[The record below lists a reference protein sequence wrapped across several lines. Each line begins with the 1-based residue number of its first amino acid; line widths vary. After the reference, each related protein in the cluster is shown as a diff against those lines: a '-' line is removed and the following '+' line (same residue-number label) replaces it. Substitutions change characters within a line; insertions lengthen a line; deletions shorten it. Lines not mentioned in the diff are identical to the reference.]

1 MAYDATK
8 LRMFA
13 QGGFDSGAVWIY
25 GPQGDAHATCE
36 ANGFFADGGTRGMKV
51 GDLVFVI
58 ESAAGGTTAHSV
70 TNVVAAGGGGWSLS
84 DPGAATISA
93 AEFT

>member
-13 QGGFDSGAVWIY
+13 QGGVY
-25 GPQGDAHATCE
+25 GPQGDAHATVE
-36 ANGFFADGGTRGMKV
+36 VDGYVADGGDRGMKV

-58 ESAAGGTTAHSV
+58 ESTGGGTTAHSV
-70 TNVVAAGGGGWSLS
+70 TAVAAGTDPYST
-84 DPGAATISA
+84 PGAATISA
-93 AEFT
+93 GEFA